1 MNTKKAN
8 WLFLI
13 IVVSHAGLSLLAAY
27 THLLDAVL
35 ANMALNIFVSEVM
48 IWLPTVLFLLITRT
62 NPVSF
67 CRLKKVHVS
76 TVLMTVLFTLLL
88 EPLITVVNAVS
99 MLFVDNTVASMSG
112 QIINLPLWAMF
123 LGIAVYAPFAEEL
136 TFRGVIYQGYR
147 QQENRW
153 KAMLLSSLLFG
164 LMHMNLNQAGY
175 AFVMGI
181 ALALLVEA
189 TDSMLPA
196 FIAHF
201 CVNGLSTVMMF
212 ALDSM
217 TTEEMEALIDTA
229 ESSLGGQELLLAI
242 CVYLVIAT
250 VCTPL
255 AGCVLAWIAGREGH
269 KEDLRQIWR
278 SRRIKGSGMMSIPL
292 ALGILVCVAIIV
304 WQIVLQILWQ

>member
-27 THLLDAVL
+27 TRLLDAVL
-35 ANMALNIFVSEVM
+35 ENMALNIIVSEIT
-48 IWLPTVLFLLITRT
+48 IWLPAVLFLLISRT
-62 NPVSF
+62 NPVTF

-76 TVLMTVLFTLLL
+76 TVLMTMLFTLLL

-99 MLFVDNTVASMSG
+99 MLFVENAVAGMSG
-112 QIINLPLWAMF
+112 QIINLPLWGML

-147 QQENRW
+147 QQGNRW
-153 KAMLLSSLLFG
+153 KALLLGSLLFG
-164 LMHMNLNQAGY
+164 LMHMNLNQACY
-175 AFVMGI
+175 AFVMGV

-189 TDSMLPA
+189 TGSILPA

-201 CVNGLSTVMMF
+201 CVNGLSTVLIF

-217 TTEEMEALIDTA
+217 TAGEMEALMDTA
-229 ESSLGGQELLLAI
+229 ESSLGGQELLLVI

-255 AGCVLAWIAGREGH
+255 AGCVLIWIAGREGH
-269 KEDLRQIWR
+269 KEDLRQLWR
-278 SRRIKGSGMMSIPL
+278 SRRIKGSRLMSVPL

-304 WQIVLQILWQ
+304 LQIVWQ

>member
-1 MNTKKAN
+1 MNTRKAN

-13 IVVSHAGLSLLAAY
+13 IVVCHAGLSLLAAF
-27 THLLDAVL
+27 TPLLDAVL
-35 ANMALNIFVSEVM
+35 GNMALNIIVSEVT

-99 MLFVDNTVASMSG
+99 MLFVDNAVAGMSG
-112 QIINLPLWAMF
+112 QIIDLPLWAML
-123 LGIAVYAPFAEEL
+123 LGIAVYAPFVEEL
-136 TFRGVIYQGYR
+136 TFRGVIYRGYR

-153 KAMLLSSLLFG
+153 KALLLSSLLFG
-164 LMHMNLNQAGY
+164 LMHMNLNQACY
-175 AFVMGI
+175 AFVMGV

-196 FIAHF
+196 FVAHF
-201 CVNGLSTVMMF
+201 CVNGLSTVLMF

-217 TTEEMEALIDTA
+217 TTGEMEALLDTA
-229 ESSLGGQELLLAI
+229 ESSLGGQELLLVI
-242 CVYLVIAT
+242 CLYVVIAT

-269 KEDLRQIWR
+269 KEDLRRLWR
-278 SRRIKGSGMMSIPL
+278 SRRIKGSRLMSIPL
-292 ALGILVCVAIIV
+292 ALGMLVCVVI
-304 WQIVLQILWQ
+304 IVLQMIWQ

>member
-1 MNTKKAN
+1 MNTRKAN

-27 THLLDAVL
+27 SHLLDAVL
-35 ANMALNIFVSEVM
+35 ENMALNIIVSEIT
-48 IWLPTVLFLLITRT
+48 IWLPAVLFLLISRT
-62 NPVSF
+62 NPVTF

-76 TVLMTVLFTLLL
+76 TALMTMLFTLLL

-99 MLFVDNTVASMSG
+99 MLFVENAVAGMSG
-112 QIINLPLWAMF
+112 QIINLPLWAML
-123 LGIAVYAPFAEEL
+123 LGIAVYGPFAEEL

-147 QQENRW
+147 QQGNRW
-153 KAMLLSSLLFG
+153 KALLLSSLLFG
-164 LMHMNLNQAGY
+164 LMHMNLNQACY
-175 AFVMGI
+175 AFVMGV

-189 TDSMLPA
+189 TGSMLPA

-201 CVNGLSTVMMF
+201 CVNGLSTVLIF
-212 ALDSM
+212 ALNSM
-217 TTEEMEALIDTA
+217 TAGEMEALMDTA

-255 AGCVLAWIAGREGH
+255 AGCVLIWIAGREGH
-269 KEDLRQIWR
+269 KEELRQLWR
-278 SRRIKGSGMMSIPL
+278 SRRIKGSRLMSIPL
-292 ALGILVCVAIIV
+292 ALGILVCVVI
-304 WQIVLQILWQ
+304 IVLQIVWQ

>member
-27 THLLDAVL
+27 SHLLDAVL
-35 ANMALNIFVSEVM
+35 ENMALNIIVSEIT
-48 IWLPTVLFLLITRT
+48 IWLPAVLFLLISRT
-62 NPVSF
+62 NPVTF

-76 TVLMTVLFTLLL
+76 TVLMTLLFTLLL

-99 MLFVDNTVASMSG
+99 MLFVENTVAGMSG
-112 QIINLPLWAMF
+112 QIINLPLWAML
-123 LGIAVYAPFAEEL
+123 LGIAVYGPFAEEL

-147 QQENRW
+147 QQGNRW
-153 KAMLLSSLLFG
+153 KALLFSSLLFG
-164 LMHMNLNQAGY
+164 LMHMNLNQACY
-175 AFVMGI
+175 AFVMGV

-189 TDSMLPA
+189 TGSMLPA
-196 FIAHF
+196 FVAHF
-201 CVNGLSTVMMF
+201 CVNGLSTVLIF
-212 ALDSM
+212 ALNSM
-217 TTEEMEALIDTA
+217 TAGEMEALMDTA

-255 AGCVLAWIAGREGH
+255 AGCVLIWIAGREGH
-269 KEDLRQIWR
+269 KEELRQLWR
-278 SRRIKGSGMMSIPL
+278 SRRIKGSRLMSIPL
-292 ALGILVCVAIIV
+292 ALGILVCVVI
-304 WQIVLQILWQ
+304 IVLQIIWQ